1 MQCISVAMQPEQQII
16 VDWMARQLRR
26 MGIRPQ
32 AWAERAGVYPTTIT
46 RAMKPDYTSVTA
58 IPTLVALARA
68 AQVPSVLDFLEAQD
82 ASGVTVARATAPP
95 APPLSEDD
103 LAPLLAALLPLVPKG
118 SLTESA
124 VRDLAAAL
132 SYGLELLAVRPA
144 KPATR
149 DAIEV
154 AVRGAVA
161 RFRADAARS

>member
-1 MQCISVAMQPEQQII
+1 MQCISIVMQPEQQII

-58 IPTLVALARA
+58 IPTLDALARA
-68 AQVPSVLDFLEAQD
+68 AHVPSVLDFLETQD
-82 ASGVTVARATAPP
+82 APGAAAAPRSPP
-95 APPLSEDD
+95 APPLTEDD
-103 LAPLLAALLPLVPKG
+103 LAPLLAALLPLAPKG
-118 SLTESA
+118 IVTESA
-124 VRDLAAAL
+124 VRDLAGAL

-144 KPATR
+144 KPATP

-154 AVRGAVA
+154 AVRGAVS
-161 RFRADAARS
+161 RFRAGA